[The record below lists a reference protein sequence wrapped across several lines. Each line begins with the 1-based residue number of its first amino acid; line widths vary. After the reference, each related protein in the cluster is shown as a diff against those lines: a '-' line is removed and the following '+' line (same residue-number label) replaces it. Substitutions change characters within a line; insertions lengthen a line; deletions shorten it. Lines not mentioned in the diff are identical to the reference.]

1 MIFLQVSCVS
11 VAVST
16 SLGPPG
22 GGIELA
28 LSVWPSPRDPLWVI
42 LPHNG
47 AIQTEPDDGLGA
59 GVTSAH
65 SKRTETWDLP

>member
-1 MIFLQVSCVS
+1 MILLQVGCLS
-11 VAVST
+11 VEVST

-22 GGIELA
+22 GSIQLA

-47 AIQTEPDDGLGA
+47 AIQTEPDVGLGA
-59 GVTSAH
+59 GVTSDH
-65 SKRTETWDLP
+65 SKRTET